1 MSMDLLSKIKIIE
14 RKKIED
20 SRGWFLKVINGLE
33 ENLPG
38 YTGEVYLTNA
48 TQGEAKGGH
57 YHEKANEWFTL
68 ITGECELK
76 MVDIITGEKQ
86 TLFLSSNVPKTIYVP
101 CNIAHIF
108 INPARVRAE
117 QNPMDIITEGSDILI
132 PVIKLEEFEEE
143 NLILLA
149 YSDQL
154 FVPEDTIMFSKF

>member
-1 MSMDLLSKIKIIE
+1 MTLLSKIKVIE

-33 ENLPG
+33 DNIPS

-48 TQGEAKGGH
+48 KPGEAKGGH

-68 ITGECELK
+68 ITGDCELK

-86 TLFLSSNVPKTIYVP
+86 TLYLSSTKAETIYIP
-101 CNIAHIF
+101 NHIAHVF
-108 INPARVRAE
+108 IN
-117 QNPMDIITEGSDILI
+117 NY
-132 PVIKLEEFEEE
+132 E
-143 NLILLA
+143 NDFILLA

-154 FVPEDTIMFSKF
+154 FVPEDTLIFDKF

>member
-1 MSMDLLSKIKIIE
+1 MGLLSKIKIIE

-48 TQGEAKGGH
+48 TPGEAKGGH

-76 MVDIITGEKQ
+76 MVDLVTGEKQ
-86 TLFLSSNVPKTIYVP
+86 TLYLSSKKSETIYIP
-101 CNIAHIF
+101 NHIAHIF
-108 INPARVRAE
+108 IN
-117 QNPMDIITEGSDILI
+117 NSSDD
-132 PVIKLEEFEEE
+132 F
-143 NLILLA
+143 ILLA

-154 FVPEDTIMFSKF
+154 FVPEDTVIYDEF

>member
-1 MSMDLLSKIKIIE
+1 MDLLSKVKIIE

-33 ENLPG
+33 DHLPS

-48 TQGEAKGGH
+48 KPGETKGGH

-76 MVDIITGEKQ
+76 MVDIISGEKL
-86 TLFLSSNVPKTIYVP
+86 TFFLSSDIPKTIYVP
-101 CNIAHIF
+101 SNIAHIF
-108 INPARVRAE
+108 INKSTA
-117 QNPMDIITEGSDILI
+117 D
-132 PVIKLEEFEEE
+132 F
-143 NLILLA
+143 ILLA

-154 FVPEDTIMFSKF
+154 FESNDTIIFSEF

>member
-1 MSMDLLSKIKIIE
+1 MDLLSKVKIIE

-33 ENLPG
+33 DHLPN

-48 TQGEAKGGH
+48 KPGETKGGH

-76 MVDIITGEKQ
+76 MVDIISGEKL
-86 TLFLSSNVPKTIYVP
+86 TFFLSSDIPKTIYVP
-101 CNIAHIF
+101 SNIAHIF
-108 INPARVRAE
+108 INKSTA
-117 QNPMDIITEGSDILI
+117 D
-132 PVIKLEEFEEE
+132 F
-143 NLILLA
+143 ILLA

-154 FVPEDTIMFSKF
+154 FEPNDTIIFSEF

>member
-1 MSMDLLSKIKIIE
+1 MSILSKIKFIE

-48 TQGEAKGGH
+48 TSGEAKGGH

-68 ITGECELK
+68 VTGECELK
-76 MVDIITGEKQ
+76 MVDIITNEK
-86 TLFLSSNVPKTIYVP
+86 LCINLSSSKAETIYIP
-101 CNIAHIF
+101 NHIAHIF
-108 INPARVRAE
+108 VN
-117 QNPMDIITEGSDILI
+117 NSLND
-132 PVIKLEEFEEE
+132 F
-143 NLILLA
+143 ILLA

-154 FVPEDTIMFSKF
+154 YLPEDTILFSNF

>member
-1 MSMDLLSKIKIIE
+1 MGLLSKIKIID

-48 TQGEAKGGH
+48 KPGEAKGGH

-68 ITGECELK
+68 ITGDCELK
-76 MVDIITGEKQ
+76 MVDIKTGEKQ
-86 TLFLSSNVPKTIYVP
+86 SLFLSANMPQTIYVP
-101 CNIAHIF
+101 SNIAHIF
-108 INPARVRAE
+108 INNSNV
-117 QNPMDIITEGSDILI
+117 D
-132 PVIKLEEFEEE
+132 F
-143 NLILLA
+143 ILLA

-154 FVPEDTIMFSKF
+154 FVPEDTIIFDKF